1 MSTKT
6 FEQFQQQ
13 LEESW
18 DDATSMSSTF
28 PLFKPATTSN
38 TIIPPQPVDDPSTGK
53 GRFIIYPVHLH
64 RGTKQVHPG
73 HAGVLNIILSL
84 APTLPEPSKWLIFLI
99 I

>member
-38 TIIPPQPVDDPSTGK
+38 TIIPPQPLDDPSTGK
-53 GRFIIYPVHLH
+53 TNTFGR
-64 RGTKQVHPG
+64 G
-73 HAGVLNIILSL
+73 
-84 APTLPEPSKWLIFLI
+84 SKSEIGNA
-99 I
+99 